1 MKNIFENSFPG
12 IRYLAYRW
20 PKSKLLVK
28 KYVISNHKKPDL
40 YKLCNCCLKD
50 LNFHLKH
57 PLKNSLK
64 VLVNKC
70 AQNPTYNSY
79 HDQHHFKSV
88 IILATIFAK
97 LLNLK
102 NHDKIFLIFLA
113 LTHDMGH
120 QGRRIINKPYYQEL
134 ITLKNLK
141 PIIFKHLI
149 NFKKWNRI
157 QNILLNTYFPKINIT
172 TNDLVEKILLD
183 VDIIS
188 SMIFGQVSG
197 LILSKRL
204 KHEIKFEKNS
214 QDLYKDFLSHIEK
227 KRLHLDLSRDACTI

>member
-1 MKNIFENSFPG
+1 
-12 IRYLAYRW
+12 
-20 PKSKLLVK
+20 
-28 KYVISNHKKPDL
+28 
-40 YKLCNCCLKD
+40 
-50 LNFHLKH
+50 
-57 PLKNSLK
+57 
-64 VLVNKC
+64 
-70 AQNPTYNSY
+70 
-79 HDQHHFKSV
+79 
-88 IILATIFAK
+88 
-97 LLNLK
+97 
-102 NHDKIFLIFLA
+102 
-113 LTHDMGH
+113 MGH

-149 NFKKWNRI
+149 NFEKWNRI

-227 KRLHLDLSRDACTI
+227 KQLHLDLSRDACTI